1 MESPNGKKNFL
12 KKWENFSFTKVFKH
26 TDEILLLNSNWVTLI
41 KKVTLKFF
49 ISSNVP
55 VSTFSMVLLCFCMSC
70 KQRYDCIYSRLS
82 LKLFVKWTVLECR
95 NYVSFQANGRF
106 FTIHYKKDNV
116 SLQRKVQT
124 GFLPIIKD
132 LGFLSLEVISHYL
145 PHCMCRMKKQCL
157 LHSGVVNENAHTLLA
172 AITVSN
178 KLLLSLIQESCVICQ
193 HPWNWQPNLLAG
205 KWGKILDPSQLLT
218 GPCHDSMLIWV
229 TSVFIRT
236 FNHIFW
242 NEVLFNVKL

>member
-1 MESPNGKKNFL
+1 MYLLVHSP
-12 KKWENFSFTKVFKH
+12 W
-26 TDEILLLNSNWVTLI
+26 
-41 KKVTLKFF
+41 FF
-49 ISSNVP
+49 C
-55 VSTFSMVLLCFCMSC
+55 VSACLAGRDT
-70 KQRYDCIYSRLS
+70 DCIYSRLS

-116 SLQRKVQT
+116 SLQGKVQT
-124 GFLPIIKD
+124 GLLPIIKD

-157 LHSGVVNENAHTLLA
+157 LHSGVVNENAHTLSV

-218 GPCHDSMLIWV
+218 GPCHDSMLSELRVSLLEHLITYFEMRSYLMSNSNV
-229 TSVFIRT
+229 GFIDFLHFFLR
-236 FNHIFW
+236 
-242 NEVLFNVKL
+242 